1 MSIVTVRSSSATIPR
16 LNNGDHLTR
25 DEFERRYHAMPP
37 GTRAEL
43 IEGVVYMPSPVNAER
58 HGELDGLVMWWIN
71 SYRVHTP
78 GIRSA
83 SNSTV
88 RLDLDNEPQPDAVAF
103 IDPRRGGQAVLND
116 GFIEGAPELVAE
128 IAASSVSMDRN
139 KKMQVY
145 RRNGVREYVLWRVEE
160 GAIDWFVLRGGQYD
174 PLPLVQ
180 GAYRSEVLPGLWLDH
195 DAMLNQDLAQVL
207 ATLQQ
212 GVATPEHAA
221 FVAQLQAANP

>member
-1 MSIVTVRSSSATIPR
+1 MSITTVRTRGTTIPR
-16 LNNGDHLTR
+16 LYNGDHLTR

-43 IEGVVYMPSPVNAER
+43 IEGVVYMASPVSFSQ
-58 HGELDGLVMWWIN
+58 HGELHGLVIWWLN
-71 SYRVHTP
+71 SYRAFTP
-78 GIRSA
+78 GVRTGSDP
-83 SNSTV
+83 TV

-103 IDPRRGGQAVLND
+103 IDPSCGGQAAITE
-116 GFIEGAPELVAE
+116 GYIEGAPELVAE
-128 IAASSVSMDRN
+128 VASSSVSIDRN
-139 KKMQVY
+139 KKMEAY

-160 GAIDWFVLRGGQYD
+160 DAIDWFVLRGAQYE

-180 GAYRSEVLPGLWLDH
+180 GVYRGEVLPGLWLDH

-221 FVAQLQAANP
+221 FVAQLQAAAP